1 MISRLSCS
9 LAEFLPG
16 SASLR
21 IFCTALAVAWGGC
34 AVHARDMSRAAAV
47 SDTSAALEA
56 LRGNG
61 AALRSFLVE
70 MPKGADLHNHLAGAV
85 YAESALAWA
94 RAEGWCFDVKSK
106 AALPPP
112 CDAASKPPLAEAL
125 RSTQAYRDAVNAWSM
140 RDVVTARVSGHD
152 QFFNSFFRFSDVTG
166 NNIGAALAEV
176 VERAASQNV
185 LYLELMISPLMGEAR
200 DLGAQIGWK
209 DDPDAMLAALDGKG
223 LQDLVQ
229 RAAESVVAVVADK
242 DRRLACS
249 DAVHRRPGCDVAV
262 RFLAQVYR
270 NVDRAKLFA
279 QTALAARLASLDGPV
294 VGLNL
299 VAAEDD
305 EITLGNY
312 SDQMRIVGDIGRRH
326 PKARISLHA
335 GELTMGLV
343 PPKDLTFHIR
353 EAVEVAGAGRI
364 GHGVDIGFEHD
375 AKGLMT
381 RMARDGIMV
390 EINLTSNAQILGV
403 EGADHP
409 FPLYRNAGVPTA
421 LSTDDEGVSRID
433 LTHEYQRAARVYHLS
448 YRDLKQLSR
457 NSLTYAFLPGESLW
471 RDPAATRPVSACL
484 NAQFGG
490 TSPSAECRRFLAGSE
505 KARLQWELETRFARF
520 ESTWRGG
527 GGKPANSVA
536 LASPPSSSAKRER
549 SSRSVR

>member
-1 MISRLSCS
+1 MTSPLRRPFT
-9 LAEFLPG
+9 AVLPLF
-16 SASLR
+16 SAPLR
-21 IFCTALAVAWGGC
+21 ILAMILSIAWGGC
-34 AVHARDMSRAAAV
+34 AVNARETSSVAV
-47 SDTSAALEA
+47 NDVSAALDR

-61 AALRSFLVE
+61 AALRSFLAE
-70 MPKGADLHNHLAGAV
+70 MPKGGDLHNHLSGAV

-94 RAEGWCFDVKSK
+94 RAEGWCFDVASK

-125 RSTQAYRDAVNAWSM
+125 RSTQAYRDAINAWSM
-140 RDVVTARVSGHD
+140 RDVITARVSGHD

-176 VERAASQNV
+176 VERAASQNI
-185 LYLELMISPLMGEAR
+185 LYLELMISPLMGDAR
-200 DLGAQIGWK
+200 DLGDKIGWK
-209 DDPDAMLAALDGKG
+209 DDPDAMLSALDDKG
-223 LQDLVQ
+223 LGDLAK
-229 RAAESVVAVVADK
+229 RAGASVAAVVADK
-242 DRRLACS
+242 DRRLGCG
-249 DAVHRRPGCDVAV
+249 DPVTRRPGCDVVV

-279 QTALAARLASLDGPV
+279 QTALAARLASLDGLV

-305 EITLGNY
+305 EVTLGSY
-312 SDQMRIVGDIGRRH
+312 SDQMRIVGDVGRRH

-353 EAVEVAGAGRI
+353 EAVEIAGAKRI
-364 GHGVDIGFEHD
+364 GHGVDIGFERD
-375 AKGLMT
+375 AKELMR

-433 LTHEYQRAARVYHLS
+433 LTHEYQRAARAYELS

-457 NSLTYAFLPGESLW
+457 NSLTYAFLPGGSLW
-471 RDPAATRPVSACL
+471 RDPGAARPVPAC
-484 NAQFGG
+484 AGG
-490 TSPSAECRRFLAGSE
+490 QLGTAPSRDCSRFLAGSE
-505 KARLQWELETRFARF
+505 KARLQWELEARSARF
-520 ESTWRGG
+520 ESKWSGRQ
-527 GGKPANSVA
+527 GKPANGVA
-536 LASPPSSSAKRER
+536 RASPSRSSSKQEHSARQGR
-549 SSRSVR
+549 

>member
-1 MISRLSCS
+1 MTSPLRRPFTEIW
-9 LAEFLPG
+9 PT
-16 SASLR
+16 SAPLR
-21 IFCTALAVAWGGC
+21 ILWTILAIAWGGC
-34 AVHARDMSRAAAV
+34 AVSARDKSSADVNDA
-47 SDTSAALEA
+47 SAALDR

-61 AALRSFLVE
+61 AALRSFLAE

-94 RAEGWCFDVKSK
+94 RAEGWCFDVASK

-125 RSTQAYRDAVNAWSM
+125 RSTQAYRDAINAWSM
-140 RDVVTARVSGHD
+140 RDVITARVSSHD

-176 VERAASQNV
+176 VDRAASQNV

-200 DLGAQIGWK
+200 DLGEKIGWK
-209 DDPDAMLAALDGKG
+209 DDPDAMLAALDSEG
-223 LQDLVQ
+223 LGDVVK
-229 RAAESVVAVVADK
+229 RAAASVAAVVADK

-249 DAVHRRPGCDVAV
+249 DAVHRRPGCDVGV

-279 QTALAARLASLDGPV
+279 QTALAARLASLDGLV

-305 EITLGNY
+305 ESTLRNY
-312 SDQMRIVGDIGRRH
+312 SDQMRIVGDVGRRH

-353 EAVEVAGAGRI
+353 EAVEVAGAKRI
-364 GHGVDIGFEHD
+364 GHGVDIGFERD
-375 AKGLMT
+375 AKELMR

-433 LTHEYQRAARVYHLS
+433 LTHEYQRAAHAYQLS

-471 RDPAATRPVSACL
+471 RDPAAARPVSACVDGQL
-484 NAQFGG
+484 GG
-490 TSPSAECRRFLAGSE
+490 SAPSRDCSRFLAGSE
-505 KARLQWELETRFARF
+505 KARLQWELEARFARF
-520 ESTWRGG
+520 ESEWSRPI
-527 GGKPANSVA
+527 GKPANGVA
-536 LASPPSSSAKRER
+536 LASPPWSSARRER
-549 SSRSVR
+549 SRGVR

>member
-1 MISRLSCS
+1 MTPRLSRS
-9 LAEFLPG
+9 LAEILPG

-21 IFCTALAVAWGGC
+21 MFCAALAVAWGGC
-34 AVHARDMSRAAAV
+34 AVHARDMSRAAAERDV
-47 SDTSAALEA
+47 SAALEG

-61 AALRSFLVE
+61 AALRNFLVE

-94 RAEGWCFDVKSK
+94 RAAGWCFDDKSK

-112 CDAASKPPLAEAL
+112 CDASKPPLAEAL
-125 RSTQAYRDAVNAWSM
+125 RSTQAYRDAINAWSM
-140 RDVVTARVSGHD
+140 RDVITARVSGHD

-176 VERAASQNV
+176 VERAAAQNV

-200 DLGAQIGWK
+200 DLGEQIGWK

-223 LQDLVQ
+223 LGDLVQ
-229 RAAESVVAVVADK
+229 RAAERVVAVVADK
-242 DRRLACS
+242 DRRLACG
-249 DAVHRRPGCDVAV
+249 DAVQRRPGCDVAV

-270 NVDRAKLFA
+270 NVDRAKVFA
-279 QTALAARLASLDGPV
+279 QTALAARLASRGGPV

-305 EITLGNY
+305 EVTLGNY
-312 SDQMRIVGDIGRRH
+312 SEQMRIVGDIGRRH

-353 EAVEVAGAGRI
+353 EAVEVAGAARI
-364 GHGVDIGFEHD
+364 GHGVDIGFERD
-375 AKGLMT
+375 AKGLMA
-381 RMARDGIMV
+381 RMARDRIMV

-409 FPLYRNAGVPTA
+409 FPLYRDAGVPTA

-433 LTHEYQRAARVYHLS
+433 LTHEYQRAARVYQLS
-448 YRDLKQLSR
+448 YRDVKQLSR
-457 NSLTYAFLPGESLW
+457 NSLTYAFLPGDSLW
-471 RDPAATRPVSACL
+471 RDPAAARPVSACRD
-484 NAQFGG
+484 AQFSG
-490 TSPSAECRRFLAGSE
+490 TPPSAECRRFLAGSE

-520 ESTWRGG
+520 ESKWSVRE
-527 GGKPANSVA
+527 GKPAHSAA
-536 LASPPSSSAKRER
+536 LASPPSSSARRER
-549 SSRSVR
+549 SARGVR

>member
-21 IFCTALAVAWGGC
+21 MLCTALAVAWGGC

-47 SDTSAALEA
+47 RDTSAALEG

-326 PKARISLHA
+326 PKARISLH
-335 GELTMGLV
+335 
-343 PPKDLTFHIR
+343 KDLTFHIR

>member
-1 MISRLSCS
+1 MTLPLRSPFAIFWMV
-9 LAEFLPG
+9 LAL
-16 SASLR
+16 
-21 IFCTALAVAWGGC
+21 AWGGS
-34 AVHARDMSRAAAV
+34 AVNAREASSAAV
-47 SDTSAALEA
+47 NDVSAALDR

-61 AALRSFLVE
+61 AALRSFLAE
-70 MPKGADLHNHLAGAV
+70 MPKGGDLHNHLSGAV

-94 RAEGWCFDVKSK
+94 RAEGWCLDVASK

-112 CDAASKPPLAEAL
+112 CDAASKPPLAEVL

-140 RDVVTARVSGHD
+140 RDVITARVSGHD

-176 VERAASQNV
+176 VERAASQNI
-185 LYLELMISPLMGEAR
+185 LYLELMISPLMGDAR
-200 DLGAQIGWK
+200 DLGDKIGWK
-209 DDPDAMLAALDGKG
+209 DDPDAMLAALDDKG
-223 LQDLVQ
+223 LGDLAK
-229 RAAESVVAVVADK
+229 RAAASVAAVVADK
-242 DRRLACS
+242 DRRLGCG
-249 DAVHRRPGCDVAV
+249 DAATRRPGCDVVV

-305 EITLGNY
+305 EVTLGSY
-312 SDQMRIVGDIGRRH
+312 SDQMRIVGDVGRRH

-353 EAVEVAGAGRI
+353 EAVEIAGAKRI
-364 GHGVDIGFEHD
+364 GHGVDIGFERD
-375 AKGLMT
+375 AKSLME
-381 RMARDGIMV
+381 RMARDGIMI

-433 LTHEYQRAARVYHLS
+433 LTHEYQRAARAYELS

-471 RDPAATRPVSACL
+471 RDPGAARPVSACT
-484 NAQFGG
+484 GG
-490 TSPSAECRRFLAGSE
+490 RLGTAPSRDCSRFLAGSE
-505 KARLQWELETRFARF
+505 KARLQWELEARFALF
-520 ESTWRGG
+520 ESKWRGPES
-527 GGKPANSVA
+527 KLANDVA
-536 LASPPSSSAKRER
+536 LAPSPRSSSKHER
-549 SSRSVR
+549 SARRVR